1 MAAVTTESVIVSHNT
16 ATALDVVPAVAKT
29 KIAVYGFVIV
39 AGAASA
45 QTLIWQSKTTPTP
58 HFGPV
63 ELPRVIGESINVMSP
78 STDIPLFVTLP
89 GEALQIK
96 LSAATA
102 VAGTLIFRRIPA

>member
-1 MAAVTTESVIVSHNT
+1 MAAVTTGSVIVSPGT

-78 STDIPLFVTLP
+78 STDI
-89 GEALQIK
+89 
-96 LSAATA
+96 SAVRDAPRRGAPDQA
-102 VAGTLIFRRIPA
+102 VGRYRGRGAR